1 MAVIPNLPSIGSGGL
16 NKVSTGLF
24 MSSFHYLASHFK
36 LLKHCIERHTPLCTA
51 PRRIGSMN
59 SFVKENIMSNHTS
72 IMNLF
77 NSKGKTLTF
86 DQPQGHLQPLL
97 FIEFILRIFNDS
109 THGSFQDIYN
119 DILAML
125 PGIGQVVNYVTM
137 NQLHFFN
144 PRLGRCRVAAKSTHV
159 KIEI

>member
-1 MAVIPNLPSIGSGGL
+1 
-16 NKVSTGLF
+16 
-24 MSSFHYLASHFK
+24 
-36 LLKHCIERHTPLCTA
+36 
-51 PRRIGSMN
+51 MN